1 MPASEIPPRFV
12 VVAEV
17 DAPRH
22 LQIGRGVRLHI
33 RLPFTP
39 SISQPRE
46 SIPCLRVRVLKVF
59 PSRLSS
65 YPRHMGSATWPHT
78 VDPATRPPAI
88 CPRAAILAE
97 NCPGEERIAVLEEVI
112 RCLFRWCYRGD
123 VLVRNL
129 AQNLGYE
136 GHLCFGC
143 AASVRMR
150 TAWKAIFYVNL
161 PACVSVPEAPDAFG
175 PAAG

>member
-1 MPASEIPPRFV
+1 MPASEIPPRLV

-22 LQIGRGVRLHI
+22 LQIGRGVRLHV
-33 RLPFTP
+33 RLPFPP

-46 SIPCLRVRVLKVF
+46 SIPRMQVRVLKVF

-65 YPRHMGSATWPHT
+65 YPRHMGSAAWPHT
-78 VDPATRPPAI
+78 VDPTTRPPAI

-97 NCPGEERIAVLEEVI
+97 NCPGEEGIAIFEEVV
-112 RCLFRWCYRGD
+112 RCLFRRCYCGD
-123 VLVRNL
+123 VLVGDL

-143 AASVRMR
+143 AAIVRMR
-150 TAWKAIFYVNL
+150 ILWEKLLHVNS

>member
-1 MPASEIPPRFV
+1 M
-12 VVAEV
+12 
-17 DAPRH
+17 DA
-22 LQIGRGVRLHI
+22 GSGS
-33 RLPFTP
+33 TP
-39 SISQPRE
+39 IVPGAA
-46 SIPCLRVRVLKVF
+46 
-59 PSRLSS
+59 LSA
-65 YPRHMGSATWPHT
+65 HVGS
-78 VDPATRPPAI
+78 
-88 CPRAAILAE
+88 
-97 NCPGEERIAVLEEVI
+97 GEERIAVLEEVI